1 MILVAGFHITTL
13 FIVVWLCFSGKL
25 SNKIFHSNSKLTFLK
40 HLASLPFDVLHFQIV
55 HSSTKINIHVA
66 CDPNISNFRLQL
78 SIQWNFTFF
87 KQLHLKRT
95 KLAVF
100 FFLLFLIQYK
110 YLIPK
115 FPRTFYYKYRR
126 FTCTWI
132 WYSFKY
138 HCQIVNF
145 EFTGWAYIQNLQIV
159 M

>member
-25 SNKIFHSNSKLTFLK
+25 SNKIFYSNSKLTFLK

-100 FFLLFLIQYK
+100 FF
-110 YLIPK
+110 
-115 FPRTFYYKYRR
+115 TVS
-126 FTCTWI
+126 
-132 WYSFKY
+132 YSV
-138 HCQIVNF
+138 QIF
-145 EFTGWAYIQNLQIV
+145 DSKISTDILLQISSLYLY
-159 M
+159 MNMIFF

>member
-40 HLASLPFDVLHFQIV
+40 HLASLPFDVLHFQMV

-100 FFLLFLIQYK
+100 FF
-110 YLIPK
+110 
-115 FPRTFYYKYRR
+115 
-126 FTCTWI
+126 FTVS
-132 WYSFKY
+132 YSV
-138 HCQIVNF
+138 QIF
-145 EFTGWAYIQNLQIV
+145 DSKISTDILLQISSLYLY
-159 M
+159 MNMIFF

>member
-100 FFLLFLIQYK
+100 FY
-110 YLIPK
+110 
-115 FPRTFYYKYRR
+115 
-126 FTCTWI
+126 FTVS
-132 WYSFKY
+132 YSV
-138 HCQIVNF
+138 QIF
-145 EFTGWAYIQNLQIV
+145 DSKISTDILLQISSLYLY
-159 M
+159 MNMIFF

>member
-55 HSSTKINIHVA
+55 HSSTKTNIHVA

-100 FFLLFLIQYK
+100 FF
-110 YLIPK
+110 
-115 FPRTFYYKYRR
+115 TVS
-126 FTCTWI
+126 
-132 WYSFKY
+132 YSV
-138 HCQIVNF
+138 QIF
-145 EFTGWAYIQNLQIV
+145 DSKISTDILLQISSLYLY
-159 M
+159 MNMIFF

>member
-100 FFLLFLIQYK
+100 FFTCFLFSTNIWFQNFHGHSTTNIVALLVHEYDIL
-110 YLIPK
+110 LN
-115 FPRTFYYKYRR
+115 T
-126 FTCTWI
+126 
-132 WYSFKY
+132 
-138 HCQIVNF
+138 IVK
-145 EFTGWAYIQNLQIV
+145 L
-159 M
+159 

>member
-100 FFLLFLIQYK
+100 FF
-110 YLIPK
+110 
-115 FPRTFYYKYRR
+115 TVS
-126 FTCTWI
+126 
-132 WYSFKY
+132 YSV
-138 HCQIVNF
+138 QIF
-145 EFTGWAYIQNLQIV
+145 DSKISTDILLQISSLYLY
-159 M
+159 MNMIFF

>member
-1 MILVAGFHITTL
+1 MILVAAFHITTL

-100 FFLLFLIQYK
+100 FF
-110 YLIPK
+110 
-115 FPRTFYYKYRR
+115 TVS
-126 FTCTWI
+126 
-132 WYSFKY
+132 YSV
-138 HCQIVNF
+138 QIF
-145 EFTGWAYIQNLQIV
+145 DSKISTDILLQISSLYLY
-159 M
+159 MNMIFF